1 MISDYVTYFDSSK
14 PHHRAW
20 LQAVLERLE
29 ALDPKALDANGELR
43 KLWVSGSSVNLK
55 IPYFSQNDNVSGT
68 GYRECFSSSCAMLAS
83 YWGKVS
89 GDDAYNQIRSKFGD
103 STDAQ
108 AQLLALRSLG
118 LAADF
123 RTDGTPELLKQ
134 ELNAGRPVAV
144 GWLHQGSAK
153 APTGF
158 GHWTVAIG
166 HRPGFWQM
174 NDPNGEADL
183 VNGGYTRSRNGANL
197 SYSTANWNP
206 RWMVRG
212 TGGWM
217 LTCKRQ

>member
-1 MISDYVTYFDSSK
+1 MISNYVTYFDSSRA
-14 PHHRAW
+14 HHRAW
-20 LQAVLERLE
+20 LQAVLDHLI
-29 ALDPKALDANGELR
+29 ALDPKALDTNGELR
-43 KLWVSGSSVNLK
+43 KLWVSASSINLK
-55 IPYFSQNDNVSGT
+55 VPYFSQNDNLSGT

-103 STDAQ
+103 STDPQ

-118 LAADF
+118 LVTDF

-144 GWLHQGSAK
+144 GWLHHGSVK
-153 APTGF
+153 APTGG
-158 GHWTVAIG
+158 GHWSVIIG
-166 HRPGFWQM
+166 NRPDFWQM

-183 VNGGYTRSRNGANL
+183 VNGGYTRNRKGANL
-197 SYSTANWNP
+197 SYSTVNWNP
-206 RWMVRG
+206 RWMVNG

-217 LTCKRQ
+217 ITCKRQ